1 MYIMYQKFKAFIAN
15 DNILQLATA
24 VVMGTAFT
32 AIITSLV
39 EDIFMPIIVAIT
51 GQVDVSGITLQL
63 GSTTLGI
70 GNFLQAVINF
80 LLIAFLLFVVIQS
93 LEKVQRSNKVEEEAV
108 PAGPTETELLEAI
121 LVELRQ
127 KNS

>member
-1 MYIMYQKFKAFIAN
+1 MYQKFKAFIAN

>member
-1 MYIMYQKFKAFIAN
+1 MFKEFKEFIAN

-51 GQVDVSGITLQL
+51 GQADVSGVALKI
-63 GSTTLGI
+63 GNTTLGV
-70 GNFLQAVINF
+70 GNFIQAIINF
-80 LLIAFLLFVVIQS
+80 ILIAALLFMVIKG
-93 LEKVQRSNKVEEEAV
+93 LEKVQKPKTVEEE
-108 PAGPTETELLEAI
+108 PAGPTEAELLQDILTEL
-121 LVELRQ
+121 RN
-127 KNS
+127 K

>member
-1 MYIMYQKFKAFIAN
+1 MYQKFKAFIAN

-93 LEKVQRSNKVEEEAV
+93 LEKVQRSKKVEEAAA

>member
-1 MYIMYQKFKAFIAN
+1 MFKEFKAFIAN

-39 EDIFMPIIVAIT
+39 NDIFMPIIVAIT
-51 GQVDVSGITLQL
+51 GQADVSGLVITL

-70 GNFLQAVINF
+70 GNFIQAIINF
-80 LLIAFLLFVVIQS
+80 ILIAALLFMVIKG
-93 LEKVQRSNKVEEEAV
+93 LEKVQRPKPTEEV
-108 PAGPTETELLEAI
+108 VAGPSETELLQEI
-121 LVELRQ
+121 LTELRN
-127 KNS
+127 K